1 MKKRAVKIIIAFILA
16 VGINFPS
23 IWINRILYL
32 ISYLFVGLNILKKA
46 IRNITMESM
55 ESMKNIMSQR
65 DDLILTYFRS
75 VSAI

>member
-1 MKKRAVKIIIAFILA
+1 MKKRAVKIIIAFILFILA

-46 IRNITMESM
+46 IRNI
-55 ESMKNIMSQR
+55 
-65 DDLILTYFRS
+65 FRG
-75 VSAI
+75 